1 MKNNF
6 NFFVASS
13 AFSLLGIEIY
23 HITLPL
29 LALSLNLDPVQ
40 ISWCVF
46 AFYCPVIFIK
56 IISSPFIEKLNKINV
71 LKFSEFGRILCLAL
85 FILFL
90 TFSRDASFFWILAV
104 SLIYGVF
111 TVFTEVAEPVLIKGL
126 IQGHASTSALS
137 TYEIRTRAVQLVAPA
152 LCGYLISVNV
162 FFPYSANL
170 IFSVFAMILL
180 FMIRIDFPPTSRAAQ
195 SNTRDEIQQ
204 ALRWFRKN
212 TLFTVIVILTAVNN
226 FLHPI
231 LYLTVIWNLK
241 EQNTAFEITGLVL
254 SGLGAGGLIGS
265 FISRKVINLF
275 SLRQLVLI
283 INICRVLIFV
293 GFIVFTD
300 PVSIFVLFVFKAI
313 MGGVW
318 NVSYNVFTIQE
329 MPLKFAARISAVSG
343 TLVKISAGVGSLVAG
358 YSLGFMGAELTLVT
372 LAILTLF
379 MLSGSFVCKKEYNK
393 YHEQKALEG

>member
-6 NFFVASS
+6 NVFVASS

-56 IISSPFIEKLNKINV
+56 IISSPFIEKSNKISV
-71 LKFSEFGRILCLAL
+71 LKCSECGRIFCLVL
-85 FILFL
+85 FILLLMLF
-90 TFSRDASFFWILAV
+90 RDTSFWWIMAV
-104 SLIYGVF
+104 SLAYGIF
-111 TVFTEVAEPVLIKGL
+111 TVFTEVAEPVVIKGL

-152 LCGYLISVNV
+152 LCGYLISVNI
-162 FFPYSANL
+162 FFPYSVN
-170 IFSVFAMILL
+170 LL
-180 FMIRIDFPPTSRAAQ
+180 FSLLAVCLLFLMRIDAPPTARAAH
-195 SNTRDEIQQ
+195 SSVGADIQQ
-204 ALRWFRKN
+204 AFRWLRDNK
-212 TLFTVIVILTAVNN
+212 LFSVIVALTALNN

-231 LYLTVIWNLK
+231 LYLTVIWSLK
-241 EQNTAFEITGLVL
+241 AQNTAFEITGLVL

-265 FISRKVINLF
+265 FISRKVINLL

-283 INICRVLIFV
+283 VNLARVLIFC
-293 GFIVFTD
+293 GFLVFID

-313 MGGVW
+313 MGGIW
-318 NVSYNVFTIQE
+318 NVSYNVFTLQE
-329 MPLKFAARISAVSG
+329 MPLKLAARISAVSG

-358 YSLGFMGAELTLVT
+358 YSLGFIGAELTLVT
-372 LAILTLF
+372 LAVLTLF
-379 MLSGSFVCKKEYNK
+379 MLSGSFVCKKEYGK
-393 YHEQKALEG
+393 HHEQKTLEG